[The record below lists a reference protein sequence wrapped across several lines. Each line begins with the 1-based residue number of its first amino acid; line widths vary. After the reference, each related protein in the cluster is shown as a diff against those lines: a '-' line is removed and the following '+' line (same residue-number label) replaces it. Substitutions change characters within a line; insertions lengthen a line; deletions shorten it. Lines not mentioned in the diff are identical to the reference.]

1 MNSAISLGMM
11 GLGVGI
17 TGMNFKGQTFGDKIP
32 DWLKLEVNPERT
44 GKDRKNLGGML
55 TWDLGMPLDKTET
68 GLVRIV
74 IGLVLL
80 VVIYSVFS
88 GLLANQMKN
97 KIQEA
102 DNSIEETRSQI
113 QLASTD
119 NNRINSKITQYN
131 TMIKNIEEAN
141 NRVTD
146 RNKTRNVIP
155 NLLNQ
160 IMTVIPENV
169 QLTSIENTTG
179 THVVI
184 IAQSNKYEQL
194 GYFVA
199 KMKTEVILTNIIST
213 AGEKDNNAV
222 SIKIEG
228 DLP

>member
-1 MNSAISLGMM
+1 
-11 GLGVGI
+11 
-17 TGMNFKGQTFGDKIP
+17 
-32 DWLKLEVNPERT
+32 
-44 GKDRKNLGGML
+44 
-55 TWDLGMPLDKTET
+55 
-68 GLVRIV
+68 
-74 IGLVLL
+74 
-80 VVIYSVFS
+80 
-88 GLLANQMKN
+88 
-97 KIQEA
+97 
-102 DNSIEETRSQI
+102 
-113 QLASTD
+113 
-119 NNRINSKITQYN
+119 
-131 TMIKNIEEAN
+131 MIKNIEEAN

-169 QLTSIENTTG
+169 QLTSIENTSG
-179 THVVI
+179 AHVVI

>member
-1 MNSAISLGMM
+1 
-11 GLGVGI
+11 
-17 TGMNFKGQTFGDKIP
+17 MNFKGQTLGDKIP
-32 DWLKLEVNPERT
+32 DWLKIEVNPDRT
-44 GKDRKNLGGML
+44 PNEKKNLGGLL
-55 TWDLGMPLDKTET
+55 TWDLGIPLDKTET

-74 IGLVLL
+74 IGLLLL
-80 VVIYSVFS
+80 VILYSAFS
-88 GLLANQMKN
+88 GILANQMKA
-97 KIQEA
+97 KIREA
-102 DNSIEETRSQI
+102 DNSIQETKGQI

-119 NNRINSKITQYN
+119 NNRINSKITQYT
-131 TMIKNIEEAN
+131 TMIKNLEEAN
-141 NRVTD
+141 NRITD

-169 QLTSIENTTG
+169 QLTSIENTNG
-179 THVVI
+179 NHVVI
-184 IAQSNKYEQL
+184 VAQSNKYEQL